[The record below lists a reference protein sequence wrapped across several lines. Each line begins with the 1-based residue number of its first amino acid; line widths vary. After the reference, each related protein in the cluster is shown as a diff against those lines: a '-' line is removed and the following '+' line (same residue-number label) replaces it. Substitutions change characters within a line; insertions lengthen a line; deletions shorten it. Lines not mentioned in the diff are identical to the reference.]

1 MIPRRSKGWSVRA
14 RSYVGPAYLTSKAES
29 LPPKA
34 ISPESPKYA
43 PVLSTTRKADIS
55 EMR

>member
-1 MIPRRSKGWSVRA
+1 MRR
-14 RSYVGPAYLTSKAES
+14 PCLYLPSEAES
-29 LPPKA
+29 LQPKE